1 MKYPVI
7 TVTTYFP
14 GKSSFISH
22 KALRGSDYNPHFSG
36 RESEAQSCQ
45 KKLVSKSDNSSEE
58 EQNTNK
64 LRYHISSP
72 NQHSFYLPIT
82 DSRKILIPQTCCK
95 DAVI

>member
-7 TVTTYFP
+7 TVTTSFP

-64 LRYHISSP
+64 LRDHGRRKTPQRPLAAACAMQLMSP
-72 NQHSFYLPIT
+72 IHLT
-82 DSRKILIPQTCCK
+82 ALAT
-95 DAVI
+95 